1 MRRAI
6 LLCSIFLA
14 FCRIFV
20 YITDYN
26 GIIWTTPTTS
36 RLRSLRE
43 VTGTDWSRPVSAR
56 KLDNAKLK
64 HYMQFNLSS
73 SLNGNNFST
82 TVKVSEG
89 KLLLSLALA
98 NITNGRD
105 IVFFTG
111 QRVKQIFDTANPAPH
126 ILLNRKLGVSNW
138 NQFAEKLKEK
148 FQNSTQAVA
157 HIHNEEKI
165 GDVLL
170 MILEIYKKKLKI
182 KLPRPEA
189 PIEIDA
195 TVFLDILNQVPF
207 PMVITNTADENW
219 GYFSSSLVFSLVSLF
234 ICFSNL
240 CFSLVIGTRTTKWI
254 NMTNHLRLH
263 YSNYETLKLFLNSD
277 KVTNCAF
284 FNETNLRFFR

>member
-6 LLCSIFLA
+6 LFCSIFLA

-26 GIIWTTPTTS
+26 GSIWATSTTS

-43 VTGTDWSRPVSAR
+43 VTGKDSSHSVNAR

-73 SLNGNNFST
+73 SLNGSNLST
-82 TVKVSEG
+82 TVKVSDG
-89 KLLLSLALA
+89 KLLLSLVLA
-98 NITNGRD
+98 NISSGRD

-111 QRVKQIFDTANPAPH
+111 QRVKQIFDTANQAPH

-138 NQFAEKLKEK
+138 NQFAERLKEK

-170 MILEIYKKKLKI
+170 MILEIYKRNLKI

-195 TVFLDILNQVPF
+195 AVFLDILNQVPL
-207 PMVITNTADENW
+207 PLVITNTADENW
-219 GYFSSSLVFSLVSLF
+219 GYFSSSKAFLFSSVFL
-234 ICFSNL
+234 
-240 CFSLVIGTRTTKWI
+240 
-254 NMTNHLRLH
+254 
-263 YSNYETLKLFLNSD
+263 
-277 KVTNCAF
+277 
-284 FNETNLRFFR
+284 